1 MLIALS
7 LGLQLFYFLSSCF
20 WQVYV
25 QDILF
30 WCSHYDGYSV
40 LFDSKLKF
48 WNSAII
54 AIQNRTKL
62 INNMLLILFKKCFV
76 FNYSIVISLS
86 QIVLRDTSSFCRI
99 WFMESK
105 MSIIT
110 NEQFDADL
118 GTLQPSTFRRIVIG
132 ILTRYCMEVTGNGCK
147 SCVIR
152 CTLESLRN
160 NASGLGL
167 CCYCLSKLGKSK
179 HQEPLIRSESNRAAG
194 LSSCVDC
201 ADHRKARRS
210 CQIANR
216 SIVVF
221 TTNSRLHR
229 CV

>member
-1 MLIALS
+1 
-7 LGLQLFYFLSSCF
+7 
-20 WQVYV
+20 
-25 QDILF
+25 
-30 WCSHYDGYSV
+30 
-40 LFDSKLKF
+40 
-48 WNSAII
+48 
-54 AIQNRTKL
+54 
-62 INNMLLILFKKCFV
+62 
-76 FNYSIVISLS
+76 
-86 QIVLRDTSSFCRI
+86 
-99 WFMESK
+99 
-105 MSIIT
+105 
-110 NEQFDADL
+110 
-118 GTLQPSTFRRIVIG
+118 
-132 ILTRYCMEVTGNGCK
+132 MEVTGNGCK

-229 CV
+229 CVWFTVYSNRWSWNSRLLNVHDIAFFALGLMKDSARESLSYYLTASLRDKCS